1 MSQTGSGL
9 LTQPAVE
16 ENLSESTSE
25 PRGFPHG
32 LARPATLEF
41 ELEEEKALS
50 HVLVILALVVAG
62 AALRLTVLV
71 PKPLSVEVARVERG
85 AVEQTI
91 SNTRAGTVKARLR
104 ARLSPENGGRV
115 VALPHRA
122 GSLVKKGDLLLRL
135 DDSLHQARLE
145 LTREDIR
152 VATARSEEA
161 CLGTELAQTEL
172 ERAITLGESGIASN
186 QIVDARRSERDR
198 SRAGCSAARA
208 VLDQARAQE
217 RLAQAELA
225 RTELRAPFDG
235 VIADMST
242 ELGEWITPSPPGV
255 PIPPIMDLID
265 RTSIYIEAPID
276 EMDAERVS
284 VGQTVR
290 ISVDSRR
297 GEHFPGRLVRV
308 ASYVLDVVEQNRTVE
323 IEAEL
328 DDPSIAESFLPGTSA
343 DIEVILS
350 RRENVL
356 QIPTGALGPGDKV
369 LVVVEGRLDE
379 RVVVTGLRNWR
390 TTEIKEGLRE
400 GESVV
405 ISRDTPDIKAGVT
418 VVVEEES

>member
-1 MSQTGSGL
+1 MSQAASEL
-9 LTQPAVE
+9 LTTQEGVQE
-16 ENLSESTSE
+16 TQIRSE
-25 PRGFPHG
+25 PQGSLTDLRD
-32 LARPATLEF
+32 LQRSSSKKKKRLRI
-41 ELEEEKALS
+41 
-50 HVLVILALVVAG
+50 VLVILALAVAC
-62 AALRLTVLV
+62 AALRLTVFV
-71 PKPLSVEVARVERG
+71 PKPLFVEVVRVEKG
-85 AVEQTI
+85 TVEQTV
-91 SNTRAGTVKARLR
+91 SNTRAGTVKARRR

-115 VALPHRA
+115 VELPHRA

-135 DDSLHQARLE
+135 DDSLQQAQLE

-161 CLGTELAQTEL
+161 CLGAELAQTEL
-172 ERAITLGESGIASN
+172 ERAITLGENGITSN

-208 VLDQARAQE
+208 VLDQARARE

-225 RTELRAPFDG
+225 RTELHAPFDG

-255 PIPPIMDLID
+255 PLPPIMDLID
-265 RTSIYIEAPID
+265 RSSIYVDAPID

-284 VGQTVR
+284 EGQTVR

-297 GEHFPGRLVRV
+297 DEHFPGRLVRV

-328 DDPSIAESFLPGTSA
+328 DDPAVAESFLPGTSA

-350 RRENVL
+350 RREDVL
-356 QIPTGALGPGDKV
+356 QIPTGAIGPEDKV
-369 LVVVEGRLDE
+369 LVVVEGRLVE

-405 ISRDTPDIKAGVT
+405 ISRDTPDIVAGAA